1 LILARDHE
9 QAMRGA
15 QALPLHAEQSRLAIR
30 EASLLKELVRCCPRT
45 ENRTG
50 LLLERLWT
58 LWAQV
63 EKKMKRRARNNSVT
77 RWSISRLEMAHHKKG
92 APTSDREPK

>member
-1 LILARDHE
+1 VGPG
-9 QAMRGA
+9 QM
-15 QALPLHAEQSRLAIR
+15 
-30 EASLLKELVRCCPRT
+30 
-45 ENRTG
+45 
-50 LLLERLWT
+50 
-58 LWAQV
+58 